1 MRVVGK
7 YERLCAERHARD
19 LELASR
25 PGGHPRGLRFDKSL
39 GERVVTFIERYC
51 KHHKGEWAG
60 KPLLL
65 EQWQKDILE
74 QAFGWLRTDGSR
86 RFRTLYI
93 EVPRKNGKSEL
104 ASALGLYLQLADGE
118 AGAEVYSSATKKDQA
133 RIVWKTAEQMVKKS
147 PDLKRYIKAYQS
159 SLVVEKTGSTF
170 QPLSA
175 ESKTLD
181 GLNPH
186 GNIVDELHAHKDRGV
201 WDVLDT
207 AMGARRQPMTVAI
220 TTAGTYDA
228 ESIGWQTHD
237 YATKVLEG
245 LFDDDSFFAFI
256 AAADESDGEGGGY
269 FTVETQQ
276 KANPNYA
283 ISIKPEYLAKQAEK
297 AQRQPSFMNEYLR
310 LHLNVWTQQLTRW
323 IPIEKWNQNEQPV
336 TTDEETRE
344 LCLTREAALVSSVGY
359 GGLDLSSKLDL
370 TAFALAIP
378 GNDDEINLLMRF
390 WLPEERALECEKE
403 GKRHYA
409 TWARNG
415 WLTLTPGNVI
425 DYEFIRKEI
434 NTLNERFIIKE
445 CAFDPWNAID
455 LATRLGSDGV
465 NMVECRQGY
474 KSMTEPSK
482 DLEARVI
489 QGKVRHGHNP
499 ILKWCIANAVVT
511 SDAAGNIKPDKE
523 KATGKIDGVVA
534 VIMAMSRLI
543 VDSENAYKD
552 RGFLTL

>member
-1 MRVVGK
+1 MRVIGK

-269 FTVETQQ
+269 FTTETQQ

-344 LCLTREAALVSSVGY
+344 LCLSREAALASSVGY

-370 TAFALAIP
+370 TAFALAVP

-434 NTLNERFIIKE
+434 NALNERFIIKE

-552 RGFLTL
+552 RGFLSL

>member
-552 RGFLTL
+552 RGFLSL